1 MAHSGPNRCSEFGMI
16 NQGLEVGQGLPHDG
30 AMGEN
35 SANGLEKFCSYEAT
49 TESFLHAL
57 RPVLVYI

>member
-16 NQGLEVGQGLPHDG
+16 NQGLPHDG